1 MNGLPVGRLA
11 SSAKGEVGFTYN
23 DSWLSDEN
31 RRAISL
37 SIPLSTRNYSGLV
50 VESFFDNLLPDRQT
64 IRNRLQARTG
74 ADSARPFDLLSQIGR
89 DCVGA
94 LQLLP
99 EGEEPKVMTTT
110 CVPLTDQEIADIL
123 SDCEAIPLGVN
134 PESDFRLSVAG
145 VQEKTA
151 FLLKDGRWCRPSGA
165 TPTSHIFKLPIGRLG
180 QNDIDLSDSVENEW
194 LCRQLLDGFGLPIAE
209 TEILRFGSR
218 KALAVERFDRR
229 WSADGS
235 WLMRLPQED
244 MCQATGTPGSLKYEV
259 DGGPGMKRILEILL
273 GSEQSYRDRELFMT
287 AQLLFWMLG
296 VIDGHAKNFSIF
308 HLRGGLFRMTPLYDV
323 ISIYPVISASRL
335 PVQRVSMAMAVIG
348 KNRHYR
354 WNQIVR
360 RHWLETASKCQF
372 PPDEMDTI
380 IDRCCDTVK
389 YSIEKTKAVI
399 PKGFPSF
406 TAEAIFSGILSAKDS
421 LVRAA

>member
-1 MNGLPVGRLA
+1 MNGIPVGRLA
-11 SSAKGEVGFTYN
+11 SSVRGEISFIYD

-50 VESFFDNLLPDRQT
+50 VENFFDNLLPDSQT
-64 IRNRLQARTG
+64 TRNRLQARTG
-74 ADSARPFDLLSQIGR
+74 ADFARPFDLLSQIGR

-99 EGEEPKVMTTT
+99 EGEESRVMTTT

-134 PESDFRLSVAG
+134 PESGFRLSVAG

-180 QNDIDLSDSVENEW
+180 QNEIDLSDSVENEW
-194 LCRQLLDGFGLPIAE
+194 LCRQLLDGFGLPVAK
-209 TEILRFGSR
+209 TEVLRFGSR
-218 KALAVERFDRR
+218 KVLAVERFDRR

-259 DGGPGMKRILEILL
+259 DGGPGMKSIMELLL
-273 GSEQSYRDRELFMT
+273 GAEQSHKDRTLFMT
-287 AQLLFWMLG
+287 AQVVFWMLG
-296 VIDGHAKNFSIF
+296 AIDGHAKNFSIF
-308 HLRGGLFRMTPLYDV
+308 HLRGGLFKMTPLYDV
-323 ISIYPVISASRL
+323 ISIYPVISTGQL

-360 RHWLETASKCQF
+360 RHWLETATKCQF
-372 PPDEMDTI
+372 PPEEMDKI
-380 IDRCCDTVK
+380 IDRCCDTAE
-389 YSIEKTKAVI
+389 YSIEKAKAIV
-399 PKGFPSF
+399 PPGFPSR
-406 TAEAIFSGILSAKDS
+406 TAEAIFSGILSARDR
-421 LVRAA
+421 LV